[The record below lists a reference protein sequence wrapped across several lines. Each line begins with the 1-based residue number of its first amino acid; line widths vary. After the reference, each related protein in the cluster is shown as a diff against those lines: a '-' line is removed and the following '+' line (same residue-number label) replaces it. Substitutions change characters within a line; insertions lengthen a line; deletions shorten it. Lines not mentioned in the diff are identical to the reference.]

1 MKAARAPRLSLAV
14 ALAAATQALAAAAPA
29 VAPAPAPVPASAP
42 APAEWRSYAVLVDF
56 MALPRTYSCD
66 DLWYKFRD
74 VLLKLGARA
83 YMTITPYQCGVRGGG
98 EARSPKVE
106 VKFQLPQPLH
116 GDAVRYAQISAGDET
131 IKLAPGSPR
140 SLGPD
145 DCELVRQM
153 QQGLLAALP
162 VRVTS
167 SDFRC
172 TGARESFSLT
182 LDAVIAAPPSAGPP
196 PGTSPVAHAAGRS

>member
-1 MKAARAPRLSLAV
+1 VKAVRTPRLFLAV
-14 ALAAATQALAAAAPA
+14 ALAAATQAPAATAPA
-29 VAPAPAPVPASAP
+29 A
-42 APAEWRSYAVLVDF
+42 APAEWRTYAVLVDF
-56 MALPRTYSCD
+56 TELPRTYSCD

-98 EARSPKVE
+98 EARSPQVE

-162 VRVTS
+162 VHVTS
-167 SDFRC
+167 SEFRC
-172 TGARESFSLT
+172 SGAAESFTVT
-182 LDAVIAAPPSAGPP
+182 LDAVIAAPPSAGRPAGP
-196 PGTSPVAHAAGRS
+196 SAAARPAAHA

>member
-1 MKAARAPRLSLAV
+1 MKTVRAPQSFLAV
-14 ALAAATQALAAAAPA
+14 ALAAATQALAATAPTATPAATA
-29 VAPAPAPVPASAP
+29 AP
-42 APAEWRSYAVLVDF
+42 APAEWRTYAVLVDF
-56 MALPRTYSCD
+56 TALPRTYSCD

-98 EARSPKVE
+98 EARTPKVE

-116 GDAVRYAQISAGDET
+116 GDAVRYAEISAGDET
-131 IKLAPGSPR
+131 IRLAPGSPR
-140 SLGPD
+140 SLGAD

-153 QQGLLAALP
+153 RQGLLAALP
-162 VRVTS
+162 VHVTS

-172 TGARESFSLT
+172 SGAAESFTVT
-182 LDAVIAAPPSAGPP
+182 LDAVVAAPSSAARP
-196 PGTSPVAHAAGRS
+196 PGPSVAARPAAHS

>member
-116 GDAVRYAQISAGDET
+116 GDAVRYAQISAGDEI

>member
-1 MKAARAPRLSLAV
+1 VKTVRAPQSFLAV
-14 ALAAATQALAAAAPA
+14 ALAAATQALAATAPTATPAATAAP
-29 VAPAPAPVPASAP
+29 AP
-42 APAEWRSYAVLVDF
+42 APAEWRTYAVLVDF
-56 MALPRTYSCD
+56 TALPRTYSCD

-98 EARSPKVE
+98 EARSPNVE

-116 GDAVRYAQISAGDET
+116 GDALRYAEVSAGDET
-131 IKLAPGSPR
+131 IRLAPGSPR

-162 VRVTS
+162 VHVTS

-172 TGARESFSLT
+172 SGAAEFFTVT
-182 LDAVIAAPPSAGPP
+182 LDAVIAAPPSAGRP
-196 PGTSPVAHAAGRS
+196 PGPSVAARPAAHS

>member
-1 MKAARAPRLSLAV
+1 VKAVRAPQLSLAV
-14 ALAAATQALAAAAPA
+14 ALAAATQALAAAAPTA
-29 VAPAPAPVPASAP
+29 APAPAP

-56 MALPRTYSCD
+56 TALPRTYSCD

-74 VLLKLGARA
+74 VLLRLGARA

-98 EARSPKVE
+98 EAHSPKVE

-116 GDAVRYAQISAGDET
+116 GDAVRYAQISAGDEI

>member
-1 MKAARAPRLSLAV
+1 VKAVRTVLLFLAV
-14 ALAAATQALAAAAPA
+14 ALAAATQALAATAPA
-29 VAPAPAPVPASAP
+29 A
-42 APAEWRSYAVLVDF
+42 APAEWRTYAVLVDF
-56 MALPRTYSCD
+56 TDLPRTYSCD
-66 DLWYKFRD
+66 ELWYKFRD

-98 EARSPKVE
+98 EARSPQVE

-140 SLGPD
+140 SLAPD

-162 VRVTS
+162 VRIAS

-172 TGARESFSLT
+172 SGAAESFTVT
-182 LDAVIAAPPSAGPP
+182 LDAVIAAPPSAGRPP
-196 PGTSPVAHAAGRS
+196 A

>member
-1 MKAARAPRLSLAV
+1 VRATKTLLLFLAV
-14 ALAAATQALAAAAPA
+14 ALAVATEALAATAPA
-29 VAPAPAPVPASAP
+29 A

-56 MALPRTYSCD
+56 TDLPRTYSCD

-83 YMTITPYQCGVRGGG
+83 YMTITPYRCGVRGGG
-98 EARSPKVE
+98 EARSPQVE

-116 GDAVRYAQISAGDET
+116 GDTVRYAQISAGDET

-140 SLGPD
+140 TLGPD

-153 QQGLLAALP
+153 QQGLLAVLP

-167 SDFRC
+167 ADFRC
-172 TGARESFSLT
+172 TGARESFALT
-182 LDAVIAAPPSAGPP
+182 LDAVIAM
-196 PGTSPVAHAAGRS
+196 R

>member
-1 MKAARAPRLSLAV
+1 VTASRTVLLFLAV
-14 ALAAATQALAAAAPA
+14 AFAAATPALTATAPA
-29 VAPAPAPVPASAP
+29 A
-42 APAEWRSYAVLVDF
+42 APAEWRTYAVLVDF
-56 MALPRTYSCD
+56 SELPRTYSCD

-83 YMTITPYQCGVRGGG
+83 YMTITPYECGVRGGG
-98 EARSPKVE
+98 EARSPRVE
-106 VKFQLPQPLH
+106 VKFQLPQALH
-116 GDAVRYAQISAGDET
+116 GDAVRYAQISAADET
-131 IKLAPGSPR
+131 IRLAPGSPR

-145 DCELVRQM
+145 DCELARQM

-172 TGARESFSLT
+172 SGAAESFAIT
-182 LDAVIAAPPSAGPP
+182 LDAKIAAPPSAGPP
-196 PGTSPVAHAAGRS
+196 APSAATHPAARS

>member
-1 MKAARAPRLSLAV
+1 MTLLPAVAV
-14 ALAAATQALAAAAPA
+14 ALATATQAVAATAPA
-29 VAPAPAPVPASAP
+29 TT
-42 APAEWRSYAVLVDF
+42 PAEWRTYAVLVDF
-56 MALPRTYSCD
+56 TELPKTYSCD
-66 DLWYKFRD
+66 ELWYKFRD

-83 YMTITPYQCGVRGGG
+83 YMTITPYHCGVRGGG
-98 EARSPKVE
+98 EARSPQVE

-116 GDAVRYAQISAGDET
+116 GDAVRYAEISAADHT
-131 IKLAPGSPR
+131 IELAPGSPR

-167 SDFRC
+167 SAFRC
-172 TGARESFSLT
+172 TGAVESFALT
-182 LDAVIAAPPSAGPP
+182 LDAVIAAPPSAGRP
-196 PGTSPVAHAAGRS
+196 PGPRTATHSAAHS

>member
-1 MKAARAPRLSLAV
+1 MKAVRAPQLSLAV

-29 VAPAPAPVPASAP
+29 VAPAPVPASAP

-56 MALPRTYSCD
+56 TALPRTYSCD

-74 VLLKLGARA
+74 VLLRLGARA

-98 EARSPKVE
+98 EAHSPKVE

-116 GDAVRYAQISAGDET
+116 GDAVRYAQISAGDEI

-182 LDAVIAAPPSAGPP
+182 LEAVIAAPPSAAPP